1 MNAKLDDKEF
11 DKLLKIKKKTLYVEV
26 IALII
31 TAIAAVAGILLELF
45 QQPSYLNLIAISVF
59 LIAFIFLLFHTSK
72 ERNKIDWINELKTL
86 HTARVHLKALEEEK
100 NYPQKTKKN

>member
-1 MNAKLDDKEF
+1 MDAKLDSKEF
-11 DKLLKIKKKTLYVEV
+11 DNLLNIKKKTLYIVE
-26 IALII
+26 ILALII
-31 TAIAAVAGILLELF
+31 TAIATAASILLELF

-59 LIAFIFLLFHTSK
+59 LIAFIILLFHNSK

-100 NYPQKTKKN
+100 KLSSKN